1 MTKRIQDF
9 NNFMSNHVDLN
20 KARRER
26 LSRGKRGVSEHLS
39 RNLTGFLKT
48 EMQGSFAL
56 GTIIRPTRG
65 REYDLDM
72 LVFMESVRS
81 KASKDYIEEVY
92 RAMMASKTYADKV
105 KMRKRCVEVDY
116 AGEFHMDIVPCV
128 KKRDGLYICNRHTN
142 KPEPTDGTG
151 FREWFNRKSKVTHG
165 NLKRVA
171 RLLKYLRD
179 HKRTFT
185 APSILLMTL
194 IGNAVRNNDDGSRF
208 RTLPDALKTIMNR
221 VNRFLQAN
229 RKQPRISNPAL
240 PGEYFSRDWNRASY
254 RNFRNMFA
262 SYAKRINHAFDE
274 SDHARSVTAWRGL
287 FGDDFGRAS
296 SSSRGIRSRRA

>member
-1 MTKRIQDF
+1 MAKRTRDF

-20 KARRER
+20 EARYRR
-26 LSRGKRGVSEHLS
+26 LRSGRRGVSEHLS
-39 RNLTGFLKT
+39 RNLPGFLKT

-56 GTIIRPTRG
+56 STIIRPTRG

-81 KASKDYIEEVY
+81 KTSKDYIEEVH
-92 RAMMASKTYADKV
+92 RAMMANKTYADKV
-105 KMRKRCVEVDY
+105 KMRKRCVEINY
-116 AGEFHMDIVPCV
+116 AGEFHMDVVPCV
-128 KKRDGLYICNRHTN
+128 KKRDGLYICNRQTG
-142 KPEPTDGTG
+142 KFEVTDGTG

-185 APSILLMTL
+185 APSVLLTTL
-194 IGNAVRNNDDGSRF
+194 IGNAVRNNDDSSQF

-221 VNRFLQAN
+221 VNGFLQAN
-229 RKQPRISNPAL
+229 RNMPRISNPAL
-240 PGEYFSRDWNRASY
+240 PREYFSRGWDRAMY
-254 RNFRNMFA
+254 RNFRNMFN
-262 SYAKRINHAFDE
+262 SYANRINAAFDE
-274 SDHARSVTAWRGL
+274 SDHARSLTAWRNL
-287 FGDDFGRAS
+287 FGDDFGK
-296 SSSRGIRSRRA
+296 RS

>member
-1 MTKRIQDF
+1 MAKRIQDF

-26 LSRGKRGVSEHLS
+26 LSRGRRGVSEHLS
-39 RNLTGFLKT
+39 RSLPGFLKT

-56 GTIIRPTRG
+56 RTIIRPTRG

-72 LVFMESVRS
+72 LVFMESDRS
-81 KASKDYIEEVY
+81 KTSKDYIEEVH
-92 RAMMASKTYADKV
+92 RTMKANKTYADKV

-194 IGNAVRNNDDGSRF
+194 IGNAVRNNDDGSQF
-208 RTLPDALKTIMNR
+208 RTLPDALKTVTNR
-221 VNRFLQAN
+221 VNGFLQSHA
-229 RKQPRISNPAL
+229 KMPRISNPAL
-240 PGEYFSRDWNRASY
+240 RREDFSRDWDSDKY
-254 RNFRNMFA
+254 RNFRNMFN
-262 SYAKRINHAFDE
+262 SYNSRINAAFDE
-274 SDHARSVTAWRGL
+274 SDHARSVTAWRRL
-287 FGDDFGRAS
+287 FGNDFGRAS
-296 SSSRGIRSRRA
+296 

>member
-1 MTKRIQDF
+1 MTKRTQDF

-20 KARRER
+20 KARYRR
-26 LSRGKRGVSEHLS
+26 LHSGRRGVSEHLS
-39 RNLTGFLKT
+39 RNLPGFLKT

-56 GTIIRPTRG
+56 RTIIRPTRG

-81 KASKDYIEEVY
+81 KTSKDYIEEVH
-92 RAMMASKTYADKV
+92 RAMTANKTYADKV

-116 AGEFHMDIVPCV
+116 AGEFHMDVVPCV
-128 KKRDGLYICNRHTN
+128 KKSDGLYICNRQTG
-142 KPEPTDGTG
+142 KFEVTDGTG

-185 APSILLMTL
+185 APSVLLTTL
-194 IGNAVRNNDDGSRF
+194 IGNAVRNNDDGSHF
-208 RTLPDALKTIMNR
+208 KTLPDALKTIMNR
-221 VNRFLQAN
+221 VNGFLQAN
-229 RKQPRISNPAL
+229 RNMPRISNPAL
-240 PGEYFSRDWNRASY
+240 PREYFSRDWNPDQY
-254 RNFRNMFA
+254 RNFRNTFN
-262 SYAKRINHAFDE
+262 SYNRRISAAFDE
-274 SDHARSVTAWRGL
+274 SNHARSLTAWRNL
-287 FGDDFGRAS
+287 FGDDFGK
-296 SSSRGIRSRRA
+296 RS

>member
-1 MTKRIQDF
+1 MAKRTRDF

-26 LSRGKRGVSEHLS
+26 LSRGRRGVSEHLS

-81 KASKDYIEEVY
+81 KSSKDYIEEVH
-92 RAMMASKTYADKV
+92 RAMMANKTYSDKV
-105 KMRKRCVEVDY
+105 KMRKRCVEIDY

-128 KKRDGLYICNRHTN
+128 KKRDGLYICNRQTN
-142 KPEPTDGTG
+142 EFEITDGTG
-151 FREWFNRKSKVTHG
+151 FRKWFNRKSKVTHG

-194 IGNAVRNNDDGSRF
+194 IGNAVRNNEGGSRF
-208 RTLPDALKTIMNR
+208 RTLPDTLKIVTNR
-221 VNRFLQAN
+221 VNGFLQSH
-229 RKQPRISNPAL
+229 RDLPRISNPAL
-240 PGEYFSRDWNRASY
+240 RREDFSRAWNPANY
-254 RNFRNMFA
+254 RNFRNTFD
-262 SYAKRINHAFDE
+262 SYARRINAAFDE
-274 SDHARSVTAWRGL
+274 SDHARSVTAWRRL

-296 SSSRGIRSRRA
+296 